1 MQYLIDVND
10 LIMSLIH
17 QSNPLAAT
25 PTKYRSDIDGLR
37 AIAVLAVVIFHGFPN
52 FIGSGFI
59 GVDIFF
65 VISGFL
71 ISNIVL
77 ESLQNGTFSFVEFY
91 SRRIKRI
98 FPSLALVLIT
108 CLVFGWFAL
117 LADELNQLGKHTAAG
132 AGFISNLVL
141 WSEAGYFDNSAETK
155 PLLHLWSLGIEEQFY
170 IAWPLLLW
178 LTWRRKLNVIF
189 IIVIGATISFV
200 LSVKGVKVDPIASFY
215 SPQTRF
221 WELMV
226 GSLLAW
232 LSAYSINLNFCNRK
246 NLSSVSWLRIVKKI
260 SNLSSILGLLLLIY
274 GFWKIEKSFS
284 FPGQWAL
291 IPVCG
296 AALIILGGPS
306 AWVNRTILSNKFLV
320 WVGLVSFPLYLWH
333 WPILSFG
340 RILYNETPSLEFRL
354 IAVFISF
361 LLAWLT
367 LKIVEK
373 PFRFGAMRNRL
384 KVSILCCCIFG
395 IGIAGFIVSSSDLST
410 SHTYEQ
416 LLVKR
421 KAFKQRFGFSD
432 AWYKGKADWLF
443 LGNSFDRTVDKLEL
457 VIVPDDRV
465 IEETN
470 QNIINVVKKAAEF
483 NTKLALLVGPNKSS
497 VYSEFLPD
505 DIVPSKTRYINYFL
519 NQLKQ
524 TPNLTVYDP
533 TEDLISLKKTEGILY
548 WMTDTH
554 WNNKGAYLAYQG
566 FSKLLGLPSP
576 IVDFT
581 NSSPRGGD
589 LIGISKL
596 NNFPL
601 HQEDNWEIVW
611 KNKLSIT
618 EQEIP
623 DEQKSTM
630 GSATI
635 VINKNPLS
643 DKYIWVVGDSFTEAL
658 KPFINASFNEIR
670 YIGNWNKLKDL
681 PMELT
686 KASRKPDMIILIRVE
701 RSF

>member
-1 MQYLIDVND
+1 MHR
-10 LIMSLIH
+10 IH
-17 QSNPLAAT
+17 PSNPLAPAA
-25 PTKYRSDIDGLR
+25 TKYRSDIDGLR

-77 ESLQNGTFSFVEFY
+77 ENLQNDTFSFVDFY

-98 FPSLALVLIT
+98 FPSLAVVLIS

-132 AGFISNLVL
+132 ASFISNLVL

-170 IAWPLLLW
+170 IVWPLLLW
-178 LTWRRKLNVIF
+178 LTWRSKFSLIF
-189 IIVIGATISFV
+189 MIAIGATLSFV
-200 LSVKGVKVDPIASFY
+200 LSVKGVKVDPTATFY

-232 LSAYSINLNFCNRK
+232 ISAYSMNLNFLNRN
-246 NLSSVSWLRIVKKI
+246 NLPKERWLELVKKA
-260 SNLSSILGLLLLIY
+260 SNLSSNLGLLLLVY

-291 IPVCG
+291 IPVLG

-306 AWVNRTILSNKFLV
+306 AWVNRTILSNKLLV

-333 WPILSFG
+333 WPILSYG
-340 RILYNETPSLEFRL
+340 RIIYNETPSVEFRL
-354 IAVFISF
+354 IAVCSSF

-373 PFRFGAMRNRL
+373 PFRFGPMRNHV
-384 KVSILCCCIFG
+384 KVTILCGCIVV
-395 IGIAGFIVSSSDLST
+395 IGLAGFAISRSDLST

-443 LGNSFDRTVDKLEL
+443 LGNSFERTVDKLEL
-457 VIVPDDRV
+457 VTVPDSSMID
-465 IEETN
+465 ESN
-470 QNIINVVKKAAEF
+470 QNIINVAKKAAEF
-483 NTKLALLVGPNKSS
+483 NTQVALLVGPNKSS
-497 VYSEFLPD
+497 VYSEYLPD
-505 DIVPSKTRYINYFL
+505 DIIPSKKRYLNFFL
-519 NQLKQ
+519 DPLRQ
-524 TPNLTVYDP
+524 TPNLIVYDP
-533 TEDLISLKKTEGILY
+533 TEDLIAFKKTEGILY

-554 WNNKGAYLAYQG
+554 WNNKGAFLAYQG
-566 FSKLLGLPSP
+566 FSKLLGTPSP
-576 IVDFT
+576 VVDFI
-581 NSSPRGGD
+581 NSTPRSGD
-589 LIGISKL
+589 LIGIAKL

-601 HQEDNWEIVW
+601 HPEDNWDIVW
-611 KNKLSIT
+611 KNTLSLT

-635 VINKNPLS
+635 VTNKKPLS

-658 KPFINASFNEIR
+658 KPFINATFKEVR
-670 YIGNWNKLKDL
+670 YLGHWHKLKDL
-681 PMELT
+681 PLALT
-686 KASRKPDMIILIRVE
+686 QATRKPDMIIVIRVE

>member
-1 MQYLIDVND
+1 MTR
-10 LIMSLIH
+10 IH
-17 QSNPLAAT
+17 SSNPLATT

-65 VISGFL
+65 VISGYL

-77 ESLQNGTFSFVEFY
+77 ENLQNGTFSVVDFY

-98 FPSLALVLIT
+98 FPCLALVLIT

-132 AGFISNLVL
+132 ASFISNLVL

-170 IAWPLLLW
+170 IIWPLLLW
-178 LTWRRKLNVIF
+178 LTWRSKLSLLF
-189 IIVIGATISFV
+189 IILIGATISFL
-200 LSVKGVKVDPIASFY
+200 LSVKGVQVDPIASFY

-232 LSAYSINLNFCNRK
+232 LSAYSINTNVFNRK
-246 NLSSVSWLRIVKKI
+246 NLPSVRWLELVKKASNI
-260 SNLSSILGLLLLIY
+260 SSTLGLLLLVY

-291 IPVCG
+291 IPVFG
-296 AALIILGGPS
+296 TALILLGGPS
-306 AWVNRTILSNKFLV
+306 AWVNRTILSSKLLV
-320 WVGLVSFPLYLWH
+320 WVGLLSFPLYLWH
-333 WPILSFG
+333 WPIFSFG
-340 RILYNETPSLEFRL
+340 RIIYNETPSLEFRL
-354 IAVFISF
+354 IAVICSF

-367 LKIVEK
+367 LNIVEK
-373 PFRFGAMRNRL
+373 PFRFGPMRNKL
-384 KVSILCCCIFG
+384 KVTILCGCIVV
-395 IGIAGFIVSSSDLST
+395 IGLAGFTISRSDLSS

-443 LGNSFDRTVDKLEL
+443 LGNSFEKTVDKLEL
-457 VIVPDDRV
+457 VTIPDSNQ
-465 IEETN
+465 IEDAN
-470 QNIINVVKKAAEF
+470 QNIIQVTKKAAEF
-483 NTKLALLVGPNKSS
+483 NTKVALMVGPNKSS
-497 VYSEFLPD
+497 VYSEYLPD
-505 DIVPSKTRYINYFL
+505 GIIPSNKRYLNFFL
-519 NQLKQ
+519 DRLRQ
-524 TPNLTVYDP
+524 TPNLIVYDP
-533 TEDLISLKKTEGILY
+533 TEDLIALKKTEGILY

-554 WNNKGAYLAYQG
+554 WNSKGAFLAYQG
-566 FSKLLGLPSP
+566 FSKLLGTPSP
-576 IVDFT
+576 IVEFT
-581 NSSPRGGD
+581 NSSPHPGD

-601 HQEDNWEIVW
+601 HPEDHWDIVW
-611 KNKLSIT
+611 KNKLSLT

-630 GSATI
+630 GYATI
-635 VINKNPLS
+635 VMNKNPLS
-643 DKYIWVVGDSFTEAL
+643 DLYVWVVGDSFTEAL
-658 KPFINASFNEIR
+658 KPFINATFKEVR
-670 YIGNWNKLKDL
+670 YVGHWHKLKDL
-681 PMELT
+681 PLDLT
-686 KASRKPDMIILIRVE
+686 NAARKPDMIIVIRVE

>member
-1 MQYLIDVND
+1 
-10 LIMSLIH
+10 MSLIN
-17 QSNPLAAT
+17 QSNPLANASI
-25 PTKYRSDIDGLR
+25 KYRSDIDGLR
-37 AIAVLAVVIFHGFPN
+37 AVAVLAVVIFHGFPN

-71 ISNIVL
+71 ISSIVL
-77 ESLQNGTFSFVEFY
+77 ENLQNGTFSFVDFY

-108 CLVFGWFAL
+108 CLLFGWFAL

-141 WSEAGYFDNSAETK
+141 WREAGYFDNSAETK

-178 LTWRRKLNVIF
+178 LTWRSKLSLIF
-189 IIVIGATISFV
+189 IIVVGAMISFA
-200 LSVKGVKVDPIASFY
+200 LSVNGVKADPIASFY

-232 LSAYSINLNFCNRK
+232 LSAHSINLNFCNRK
-246 NLSSVSWLRIVKKI
+246 NLSSVIWLGIIKKA
-260 SNLSSILGLLLLIY
+260 SNLSSIIGLLLLVF
-274 GFWKIEKSFS
+274 GFWKIEKTFS

-291 IPVCG
+291 IPVFG

-306 AWVNRTILSNKFLV
+306 AWVNRTILSNKLLV

-340 RILYNETPSLEFRL
+340 RIIYNETPSLEFRL
-354 IAVFISF
+354 IAVFVSF

-373 PFRFGAMRNRL
+373 PFRFGAMRN
-384 KVSILCCCIFG
+384 KVKVTILCSSIFV
-395 IGIAGFIVSSSDLST
+395 IGVAGFIISSSDLSS

-432 AWYKGKADWLF
+432 AWFRGKADWLF
-443 LGNSFDRTVDKLEL
+443 LGNSYDRTVDKLEL
-457 VIVPDDRV
+457 VIVPDGNM
-465 IEETN
+465 IQETN
-470 QNIINVVKKAAEF
+470 QNIINVAKKAAEF
-483 NTKLALLVGPNKSS
+483 NIKVALLVGPDKSS
-497 VYSEFLPD
+497 VYSDYLPD
-505 DIVPSKTRYINYFL
+505 DIVPSKTRYINFFL
-519 NQLKQ
+519 DQLKQ

-533 TEDLISLKKTEGILY
+533 TEDLIALKKTEGILY

-554 WNNKGAYLAYQG
+554 WNNKGAFLAYQG
-566 FSKLLGLPSP
+566 FSKLLGIPSP
-576 IVDFT
+576 NVDFT
-581 NSSPRGGD
+581 NRYPRGGD

-596 NNFPL
+596 NSFPL

-611 KNKLSIT
+611 KDKLSLT

-623 DEQKSTM
+623 NEKKSTM
-630 GSATI
+630 GSATL
-635 VINKNPLS
+635 VTNKNPLS
-643 DKYIWVVGDSFTEAL
+643 DKYVWVVGDSFTGGL
-658 KPFINASFNEIR
+658 KPFINATFKEVR
-670 YIGNWNKLKDL
+670 YVGHWSDKLKDL
-681 PMELT
+681 PLDLMKVE
-686 KASRKPDMIILIRVE
+686 RKPDLIIVVRVE